1 MERAHLEGYLDEF
14 LKVSEWK
21 DHCPNGLQVEG
32 REEVQRIVTGVSASA
47 ELFEKAISLGADTV
61 LVHHGLLWGGAL
73 QPIRGV
79 LRERLRLL
87 LAGGLNLFAYHLP
100 LDAHP
105 EVGNNARIARA
116 LGLEEIRPFGLY
128 EGQRIGVM
136 GLTSGLPA
144 ERFFARVEEI
154 TGRKPLVFAYGP
166 QRIRQVGIVSGG
178 AAAQLKEAVEI
189 GLDAYITGEP
199 GEPSLHLAKE
209 GRVHFIAAGH
219 YATERFGV
227 KALGEH
233 LAEKFSIEVQFVEL
247 QNPV

>member
-1 MERAHLEGYLDEF
+1 MERAHLESYLNEF